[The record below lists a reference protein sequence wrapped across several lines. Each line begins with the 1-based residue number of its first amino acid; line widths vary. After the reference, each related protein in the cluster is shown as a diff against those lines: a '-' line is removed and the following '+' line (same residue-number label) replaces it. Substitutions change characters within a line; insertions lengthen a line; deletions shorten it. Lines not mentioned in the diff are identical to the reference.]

1 MADKKNTVSDNNS
14 QPEFA
19 NVHNSRFYMARRNES
34 APLDSKLHHYHDCY
48 ELYYLYSGERY
59 YFIQD
64 QTYHIAG
71 GAFVLINP
79 YEIHQTGNLGNF
91 GYDRMLIHFNKELL
105 EDYLA
110 VDSWVNPYENLDKKI
125 HIISLEPQQQN
136 FVETLLATMETEYRN
151 NNQKEN
157 AYIKLTLMQLLLFL
171 NSCKPGANDE
181 ALPQINATQKTIFE
195 IIGYINNCYFED
207 ITLETISEKYYLS
220 TFYFSRTFKEITGFN
235 FVEYL
240 NNVRIKEAKKLLL
253 NTNMTISDISDAVGF
268 KSNTHF
274 GRVFKNIEG
283 TSPSS
288 YKKKSSL

>member
-1 MADKKNTVSDNNS
+1 MAEPKAKDYENNL

-19 NVHNSRFYMARRNES
+19 NVHNSRFYMARRNEQ

-64 QTYHIAG
+64 QTYHITG

-110 VDSWVNPYENLDKKI
+110 VDSGVNPYENLDKKI
-125 HIISLEPQQQN
+125 HIISLDPGQQN
-136 FVETLLATMETEYRN
+136 FVETLLSTMEAEYKN
-151 NNQKEN
+151 NNEKES
-157 AYIKLTLMQLLLFL
+157 AYIKLTLIQLLMFL
-171 NSCKPGANDE
+171 NNCKPGVNDE
-181 ALPQINATQKTIFE
+181 ALPHINATQKTIFE
-195 IIGYINNCYFED
+195 IVGYINNFYFED

-220 TFYFSRTFKEITGFN
+220 PFYFSRTFREITGFN
-235 FVEYL
+235 FIEYL

-253 NTNMTISDISDAVGF
+253 NTNMTIGDIALSVGYN
-268 KSNTHF
+268 SNTHF
-274 GRVFKNIEG
+274 GRIFKNIEG
-283 TSPSS
+283 ISPSQYRKNS
-288 YKKKSSL
+288 DI

>member
-1 MADKKNTVSDNNS
+1 MTDKNLKIQEENL

-19 NVHNSRFYMARRNES
+19 NVHNPRFYMARRNER

-64 QTYHIAG
+64 QTYHITG

-110 VDSWVNPYENLDKKI
+110 VDSDVNPYENLEKKI
-125 HIISLEPQQQN
+125 HIISLDPGQQN
-136 FVETLLATMETEYRN
+136 FVETLLSAMETEYRN
-151 NNQKEN
+151 NNQKES
-157 AYIKLTLMQLLLFL
+157 AYIKLTLLQLLLFL

-195 IIGYINNCYFED
+195 IVGHINNYYYED
-207 ITLETISEKYYLS
+207 ITLETISEKYFLS
-220 TFYFSRTFKEITGFN
+220 PFYFSRTFKEITGFH
-235 FVEYL
+235 FVEYV

-283 TSPSS
+283 VSPSL
-288 YKKKSSL
+288 YKKKSSI